1 MILKFTHNLRIDK
14 DGNISVSS
22 EQVVDSEEEA
32 EAAGEEFMRYLAAFV
47 RGYTGDQS
55 VGRSE

>member
-22 EQVVDSEEEA
+22 EQIVDSEEEA
-32 EAAGEEFMRYLAAFV
+32 TEAGAAFRKMWAAFV
-47 RGYTGDQS
+47 QGYAEEEDTPD
-55 VGRSE
+55 E